1 MHIDYCVQ
9 VYIAFIN
16 DVGKSPRVALDLT
29 VPVLVSFTWVY
40 IIVGVEWPSTCF
52 CHFSF
57 GFQLKKEH
65 PDEAIHNEVV
75 GQAHMENYAL
85 KVFLYADNEDRAA
98 RFNK

>member
-1 MHIDYCVQ
+1 MGTCRYSNTLRKISNSSTTHLSSPCTQ
-9 VYIAFIN
+9 VFI
-16 DVGKSPRVALDLT
+16 S
-29 VPVLVSFTWVY
+29 
-40 IIVGVEWPSTCF
+40 VGVEHIF
-52 CHFSF
+52 YVID
-57 GFQLKKEH
+57 FQLKKAH